1 MEGDEKI
8 KIVKSDE
15 LQFRQT
21 KREAV
26 FAAKAIG
33 AEDSASQNIAVVDL
47 EANACIEDHEIAR
60 SESIFIIR
68 GAVDVEFDGCTELLL
83 PGDLVYLPKGT
94 SHSLTPRRAPC
105 RLLLVFTG

>member
-1 MEGDEKI
+1 MNDDEKI

-15 LQFRQT
+15 LQFKQT

-33 AEDSASQNIAVVDL
+33 TEDSASQNIAVVDL
-47 EANACIEDHEIAR
+47 EANARIEDHEIAR
-60 SESIFIIR
+60 AESIYIIR
-68 GAVDVEFDGCTELLL
+68 GAVDVEFNGTTELLL
-83 PGDLVYLPKGT
+83 PGDLVYFPRGT
-94 SHSLTPRRAPC
+94 SHALKPRRAPC